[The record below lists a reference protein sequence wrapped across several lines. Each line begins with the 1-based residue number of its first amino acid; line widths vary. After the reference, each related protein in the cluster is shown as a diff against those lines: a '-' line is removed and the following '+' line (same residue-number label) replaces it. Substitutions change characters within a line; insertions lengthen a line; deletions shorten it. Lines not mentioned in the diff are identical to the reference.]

1 MSAPPVP
8 ASDYRAQLERSLVS
22 IVLWS
27 VADWERAARA
37 IGPEDLADPRLRT
50 IFEVVGQL
58 AARGGADLD
67 PGAVA
72 LELQRLNRLDDAG
85 GSRFIGE
92 VATADP
98 DPRRLDQRCAELR
111 AEIARE
117 RLAEQARTL
126 AGRLGDRSAG
136 LPGAIDT
143 LDAMRAAVESAAQ
156 PAGSR
161 LPVTALAEILT
172 TTPDP
177 MAWLIPSLLPKQGV
191 VVLGGKQKQGKT
203 LLAQQ
208 LALCVAGFR
217 EVLGRE
223 VATPG
228 PVVFVGLEGSRNSF
242 LERIQKQVAALEI
255 AADAPFHL
263 ITRPKRELLT
273 IGGDLWRDLEALCA
287 AINPVLVVIDP
298 LAWISDSPESDND
311 EMARKVML
319 PLQQFAVRHDTLV
332 LVIHH
337 LSKPTGDAKH
347 QAPDPGEF
355 VGIIADKF
363 RGATAITAGTDGNLV
378 LELLKDAQTL
388 RLYGEFR
395 DAPTQTLYLRRDP
408 TTLVYEPTSMP
419 SEQVKESL
427 QTQAT
432 GLPQLLH
439 WLVANPPAQGAEG
452 APIQPIAAGLG
463 IAWGTTRRLLEEGVR
478 TGQVVRT
485 TVGSRFLYRA
495 APGALPTPA
504 SAERAPS
511 TVTIRMDRPTFDD
524 DECEE
529 LFG

>member
-1 MSAPPVP
+1 MTTPTSPAP
-8 ASDYRAQLERSLVS
+8 DYRTQLEQSLVS

-27 VADWERAARA
+27 GADWERAARS
-37 IGPEDLADPRLRT
+37 IGPEDIADPRLRV

-58 AARGGADLD
+58 VARGSTDLD
-67 PGAVA
+67 PATVA
-72 LELQRLNRLDDAG
+72 LELDRLHRLEDAG
-85 GSRFIGE
+85 GSRFVGE
-92 VATADP
+92 VATSNP
-98 DPRRLDQRCAELR
+98 DPRRLDQRCTELR

-117 RLAEQARTL
+117 RLAEQAKTL
-126 AGRLGDRSAG
+126 AGRLGDRAAG

-143 LDAMRAAVESAAQ
+143 LDAMRSAVESAAQ

-161 LPVTALAEILT
+161 LPVTALAEIMT

-177 MAWLIPSLLPKQGV
+177 MAWLIPNLLPKQGV

-242 LERIQKQVAALEI
+242 LERIQKQVGALEI
-255 AADAPFHL
+255 APDAPFHL
-263 ITRPKRELLT
+263 VTRPKRELLT
-273 IGGDLWRDLEALCA
+273 IGSDLWRDLEALCA

-298 LAWISDSPESDND
+298 LAWISNSPESDND

-395 DAPTQTLYLRRDP
+395 DAPTQALYLRRDP
-408 TTLVYEPTSMP
+408 TTLVYEPTSIP
-419 SEQVKESL
+419 SEQVKESF
-427 QTQAT
+427 QTQKT
-432 GLPQLLH
+432 GIPQLLS
-439 WLVANPPAQGAEG
+439 WLVANQPADSAEG
-452 APIQPIAAGLG
+452 VMIQPIAAGLG
-463 IAWGTTRRLLEEGVR
+463 IAWGTTKRLLDEAGQA
-478 TGQVVRT
+478 GQVARSK
-485 TVGSRFLYRA
+485 VGSRYCYRV
-495 APGALPTPA
+495 APGVSLPSPSPA
-504 SAERAPS
+504 SVSSPM
-511 TVTIRMDRPTFDD
+511 TRMDRPLFDD
-524 DECEE
+524 DEREE

>member
-27 VADWERAARA
+27 GADWERAARA

-126 AGRLGDRSAG
+126 AGRLGDRAAG

-408 TTLVYEPTSMP
+408 TTLVYEPTSIP
-419 SEQVKESL
+419 SEQVKESF
-427 QTQAT
+427 QTQKT
-432 GLPQLLH
+432 GIPQLLS
-439 WLVANPPAQGAEG
+439 WLVANQPADSAEG
-452 APIQPIAAGLG
+452 VMIQPIAAGLG
-463 IAWGTTRRLLEEGVR
+463 VAWGTTKRLLDEAGR
-478 TGQVVRT
+478 AGQVVRT
-485 TVGSRFLYRA
+485 KVGSRYCYRL
-495 APGALPTPA
+495 APGVPLPSPSAVAGTP
-504 SAERAPS
+504 SI
-511 TVTIRMDRPTFDD
+511 TTRMDRPLFDD
-524 DECEE
+524 EREE